1 MTFRNVRRTGVVGI
15 VATVAVIA
23 LTFSIGGLRIFES
36 TYTLSAEFASAS
48 GLEAGDPVRVAGV
61 NVGSVSSVERQ
72 VGRGT
77 VVAHLRLEDGVVLSE
92 STRASIRLRTLLG
105 RKYLNL
111 ADPGAGDA
119 LDAGERIPLART
131 EVATDVDTLL
141 NSAEPVIETTDV
153 DSINSV
159 LRSTV
164 DVLDD
169 GRAEELRSLF
179 GDIESLA
186 GSVADSEADLRRLL
200 DSTNRL
206 TTALDRRETELST
219 TIDGVDVV
227 LGALARRQEDL
238 RSLVAGVGDLSS
250 TVTPLLRRNEAT
262 LDGFVDG
269 LVQTTAVLDQQRE
282 RIDLALGS
290 LPVLAERFYR
300 VTSEGSWVNVYI
312 VGIVGTPFLS
322 NPIDLGSSA
331 TLQPGQTGGA
341 PRLQVDPDQTPLVL
355 LPDEI
360 VIPGVGTVR
369 TGDDRSIPP
378 PEGFGR

>member
-15 VATVAVIA
+15 VATIAVIA
-23 LTFSIGGLRIFES
+23 LTFSVGGLRIFES
-36 TYTLSAEFASAS
+36 TYNLSAEFASAS

-72 VGRGT
+72 AGRGT

-111 ADPGAGDA
+111 ADPGAGAA

-179 GDIESLA
+179 GDERKLSIVRAVRKSL
-186 GSVADSEADLRRLL
+186 S
-200 DSTNRL
+200 
-206 TTALDRRETELST
+206 
-219 TIDGVDVV
+219 
-227 LGALARRQEDL
+227 
-238 RSLVAGVGDLSS
+238 
-250 TVTPLLRRNEAT
+250 
-262 LDGFVDG
+262 
-269 LVQTTAVLDQQRE
+269 
-282 RIDLALGS
+282 
-290 LPVLAERFYR
+290 
-300 VTSEGSWVNVYI
+300 
-312 VGIVGTPFLS
+312 
-322 NPIDLGSSA
+322 
-331 TLQPGQTGGA
+331 
-341 PRLQVDPDQTPLVL
+341 VL
-355 LPDEI
+355 L
-360 VIPGVGTVR
+360 
-369 TGDDRSIPP
+369 
-378 PEGFGR
+378 

>member
-23 LTFSIGGLRIFES
+23 LTFSVGGLRIFES
-36 TYTLSAEFASAS
+36 AYTLSAEFASAS

-72 VGRGT
+72 AGRGT

-111 ADPGAGDA
+111 ADPGAGAA

-206 TTALDRRETELST
+206 TTVLDRRETELST

-227 LGALARRQEDL
+227 LGALARRQDDL
-238 RSLVAGVGDLSS
+238 RSLVAGVGDLSR

-312 VGIVGTPFLS
+312 VGIVDTPFVS

-341 PRLQVDPDQTPLVL
+341 PRLWVDPDQTPLLL

-378 PEGFGR
+378 PEGFGG

>member
-1 MTFRNVRRTGVVGI
+1 MTFRNVRRTGVAGI

-111 ADPGAGDA
+111 ADPGAGGA

-206 TTALDRRETELST
+206 TTVLDRRETELST

-227 LGALARRQEDL
+227 LGALARRQDDL

-250 TVTPLLRRNEAT
+250 TVTPLLRRNETT

-269 LVQTTAVLDQQRE
+269 LVHTTAVLDEQRE
-282 RIDLALGS
+282 RIDLALRS

-312 VGIVGTPFLS
+312 VGIVGTPFVS

-331 TLQPGQTGGA
+331 TLQPGRTGGA

>member
-15 VATVAVIA
+15 VVTVAVIA

-36 TYTLSAEFASAS
+36 TYTISAEFASAS

-61 NVGSVSSVERQ
+61 NVGSVSSVDRQ

-77 VVAHLRLEDGVVLSE
+77 VVAHLRLEDGIVLSE

-111 ADPGAGDA
+111 ADPGAGGTLRD
-119 LDAGERIPLART
+119 GERIPLART

-153 DSINSV
+153 DSINAV

-186 GSVADSEADLRRLL
+186 ASVADSESDLRRLL
-200 DSTNRL
+200 DSSHRL
-206 TTALDRRETELST
+206 MTALDRREAELST
-219 TIDGVDVV
+219 TVDGVDVV

-269 LVQTTAVLDQQRE
+269 LVQTTAVLDEQRE
-282 RIDLALGS
+282 RIDLALGN

-341 PRLQVDPDQTPLVL
+341 PRLHVDPDQTPLVL